1 MDIFKWREQLSGI
14 KYHEWQRL
22 RELIDRE
29 MDIKISECERRLALG
44 LPDAT
49 TEDLQRLG

>member
-1 MDIFKWREQLSGI
+1 MDISKWREKLSGI
-14 KYHEWQRL
+14 NYHEWQRL

-29 MDIKISECERRLALG
+29 MDIKISECKRQLALG